1 MTHLMKLEL
10 KKIGIK
16 RYVLYS
22 IIGIL
27 VSMLF
32 VFVGLN
38 DSATKRYDYRTACQ
52 MIGLVFCFYYIILFA
67 VLTVTY
73 IINEYT
79 NKTIFVLFSYPV
91 DKRKLILAKLL
102 LVLLLIVFSIII
114 GYICC
119 GTFVIVIDKYL
130 NVVNGDFQ
138 LSVLTYWVPTAVKAI
153 LMFSSLGVW
162 TFIVGMM
169 KKSVPITLV
178 SSMIFIY
185 VRQFILAGTNTTEDS
200 WLMVIVMIIL
210 TTAGVLYILTHKV
223 KQID

>member
-10 KKIGIK
+10 KKISIK

-27 VSMLF
+27 VCMIF

-38 DSATKRYDYRTACQ
+38 DSSIKHHDYRTAFQ
-52 MIGLVFCFYYIILFA
+52 MIGLTFCFYYIILFA
-67 VLTVTY
+67 VLTATY

-79 NKTIFVLFSYPV
+79 NKTVLVLFSYPV
-91 DKRKLILAKLL
+91 NKRKLILAKLL
-102 LVLLLIVFSIII
+102 LVLLLIVLSLII

-119 GTFVIVIDKYL
+119 GAFVVGIDKYL

-138 LSVLTYWVPTAVKAI
+138 LSILTYWIPTAIKAI

-169 KKSVPITLV
+169 KKSVPITIV
-178 SSMIFIY
+178 SSMILIY

-200 WLMVIVMIIL
+200 WLMVIIMIAL
-210 TTAGVLYILTHKV
+210 TTAGVYYILTHKV